1 MLERLRLDG
10 KTAIV
15 TGAGRGLGRQ
25 MSLALAQAGADVV
38 CAARSLDQI
47 EHTADDIRALGRR
60 AVAHTTDVRES
71 AACDALVRRAVDE
84 FGRLDIMLS
93 NAGIGDMRSAGR
105 ELWDIEDDAW
115 RDTLEVNLS
124 SAFYCARAASKVMVD
139 QGQGGA
145 IINVASGTAT
155 RAYTLDIGYGSAKA
169 GVIAMTK
176 TLSAMLV
183 KHNIRVNCIIPG
195 YVQQSPAQDDRSLIF
210 AQTRGK
216 YLPVQRLGEAWELGP
231 LAIFLASDAS
241 SYVHRAG
248 LCDRRGRVGGRA
260 GADDVRASGAVV
272 VGNASVR
279 ELHRSRRATSRA
291 ESGTAGTEL
300 KLRPYDPDSD
310 SRTQTSS
317 RSVS

>member
-1 MLERLRLDG
+1 MLDSLRLDG
-10 KTAIV
+10 KVAIV

-25 MSLALAQAGADVV
+25 MALALADAGADVV

-47 EHTADDIRALGRR
+47 ERTAADIRALGRR
-60 AVAHTTDVRES
+60 AIAQPTDVRDS
-71 AACDALVRRAVDE
+71 KACDALIQRAVDE
-84 FGRLDIMLS
+84 FGRLDVMLS

-124 SAFYCARAASKVMVD
+124 SAFYCARAASKAMVE
-139 QGQGGA
+139 QARGGARGGA

-183 KHNIRVNCIIPG
+183 RHSIRVNCIIPG
-195 YVQQSPAQDDRSLIF
+195 YVQQAPADNERSAIF

-231 LAIFLASDAS
+231 LAIYLASDAS
-241 SYVHRAG
+241 SYVTGQGFIIDGAG
-248 LCDRRGRVGGRA
+248 LAGGLA
-260 GADDVRASGAVV
+260 PTTFAPDVPLG
-272 VGNASVR
+272 
-279 ELHRSRRATSRA
+279 
-291 ESGTAGTEL
+291 
-300 KLRPYDPDSD
+300 
-310 SRTQTSS
+310 
-317 RSVS
+317 